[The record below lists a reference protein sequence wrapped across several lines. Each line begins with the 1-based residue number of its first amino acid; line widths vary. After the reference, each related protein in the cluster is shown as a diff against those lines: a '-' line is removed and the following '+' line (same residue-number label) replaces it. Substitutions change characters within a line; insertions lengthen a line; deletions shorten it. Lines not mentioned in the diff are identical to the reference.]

1 MVIVEQINF
10 FIVKEEEEEGNIG
23 ENKFKFENDISSL
36 LLLLLQ
42 VFDPKVDKYSL
53 STIDNLKTKKKYLR
67 S

>member
-36 LLLLLQ
+36 LLLLQ